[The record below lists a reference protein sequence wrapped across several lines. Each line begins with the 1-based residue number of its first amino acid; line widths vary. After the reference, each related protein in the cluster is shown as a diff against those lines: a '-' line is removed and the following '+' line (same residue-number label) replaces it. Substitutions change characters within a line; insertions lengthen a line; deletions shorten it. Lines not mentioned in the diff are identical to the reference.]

1 MPRSSTKS
9 KSNKFYYVLA
19 AGLIAGTLDAIAAII
34 LNPTIPVAKIFR
46 HIASAFFG
54 PGAAGSDNT
63 ETVLW
68 GIAFHY
74 FIATLF
80 SLMLLELYPKFR
92 LLTKNAVLIGIMYGF
107 MVWITMTYA
116 VLPLT
121 NLPKTPEP
129 PHFDKIAALK
139 NIVALIIA
147 VGIPIAIVSERYFK
161 KKALRSAQ
169 RKVKSRGI

>member
-1 MPRSSTKS
+1 MPRSSSKS
-9 KSNKFYYVLA
+9 KSNKFYYVLT
-19 AGLIAGTLDAIAAII
+19 AGLITGTLDAIAAII
-34 LNPTIPVAKIFR
+34 LNPNVPVAKIFR
-46 HIASAFFG
+46 HIASGFFG

-92 LLTKNAVLIGIMYGF
+92 LLTKNALLIGIIYGF
-107 MVWITMTYA
+107 MIWLTMTYA

-121 NLPKTPEP
+121 NLPKSPDP
-129 PHFDKIAALK
+129 PHFDKMVALK
-139 NIVALIIA
+139 NIIALIIA
-147 VGIPIAIVSERYFK
+147 VGIPVAFISEKYYR

-169 RKVKSRGI
+169 RRVRSSSV